1 MAAYEVEFWAY
12 FETNL
17 FRIAGTLATKTSV
30 TEKAECLLATG
41 GDKNVRS

>member
-1 MAAYEVEFWAY
+1 MAASEVEVWAY

-17 FRIAGTLATKTSV
+17 FRIAGTLETKSSV
-30 TEKAECLLATG
+30 NENAECLLATG